1 MSKSN
6 YESKQKL
13 KKGLKR
19 ICYVSEAALSVAT
32 GVYGLL
38 NPGAVLL
45 GATIAAPLV
54 GMAKEFIDDSL
65 VAPDLEEE
73 YAVAVDNALEATK
86 SHFSNSTSKR
96 ELLDELSW
104 FDENMDMDLE
114 SVIQETETYQ
124 TKYMTRIDCQEIL
137 AVFDS
142 AFRKE
147 VVNHDKLSR
156 YYTLKTGNTTLETL
170 KRIHVIL
177 SADSKK
183 LDQMYET
190 LKETKDDTAQIK
202 SEVHGIKGS
211 IESLS
216 AFIQNCCRFISDVL
230 IQSMLVFF
238 AFTVATVYFDIHTEN
253 ALTIYFV
260 VLFSEILFYSPRN
273 NIFDRK
279 IIISSVSKQTIF
291 ITACSL
297 LVTML
302 HTDNQMWMLAYI
314 FVCALVGVIV
324 KYALLYLKSNHK
336 KNRNGYLQ

>member
-1 MSKSN
+1 MSKSS

-13 KKGLKR
+13 KKGVKR
-19 ICYVSEAALSVAT
+19 ICYVSEAALSVLT
-32 GVYGLL
+32 GVCGLL
-38 NPGAVLL
+38 KPGAVLL
-45 GATIAAPLV
+45 GATIATPLI
-54 GMAKEFIDDSL
+54 GMLKEFIDDSL
-65 VAPDLEEE
+65 VEPDLEEE
-73 YAVAVDNALEATK
+73 YAVAVDNALKITK
-86 SHFSNSTSKR
+86 SHFSYSSSKLK
-96 ELLDELSW
+96 LLEELSCY
-104 FDENMDMDLE
+104 DDNIDMDLE
-114 SVIQETETYQ
+114 TVIRDTEAYQ
-124 TKYMTRIDCQEIL
+124 TQYMTKFDCQEIL

-142 AFRKE
+142 VFRKE
-147 VVNHDKLSR
+147 VVKHEKLSR

-177 SADSKK
+177 SADSMK
-183 LDQMYET
+183 LDKMYET

-202 SEVHGIKGS
+202 SEVHGIRGS

-216 AFIQNCCRFISDVL
+216 TFIQNCCRFISNVL

-238 AFTVATVYFDIHTEN
+238 AFTVTTVYFDIHTEN

-273 NIFDRK
+273 NILDWK
-279 IIISSVSKQTIF
+279 VIISSVFKQAIF

-297 LVTML
+297 LVTMQY
-302 HTDNQMWMLAYI
+302 TDNQMWMFAYI
-314 FVCALVGVIV
+314 AACALVGVVV

>member
-1 MSKSN
+1 MSESN
-6 YESKQKL
+6 YESKQKF

-19 ICYVSEAALSVAT
+19 ICYVSEAALSVFT
-32 GVYGLL
+32 GVCGLL
-38 NPGAVLL
+38 KPGAALL
-45 GATIAAPLV
+45 GATIATPLI
-54 GMAKEFIDDSL
+54 GMFKEFIDDSL
-65 VAPDLEEE
+65 VEPNLGEE
-73 YAVAVDNALEATK
+73 YAQAVDNALKITK
-86 SHFSNSTSKR
+86 SHFSYSSSKLK
-96 ELLDELSW
+96 LLEELSCYS
-104 FDENMDMDLE
+104 ENIDMDLE
-114 SVIQETETYQ
+114 AVIRDTETYQ
-124 TKYMTRIDCQEIL
+124 TQYMTLYDCQEIL

-147 VVNHDKLSR
+147 VVNHEKLSR

-238 AFTVATVYFDIHTEN
+238 VFTVATVYFDIHTEN

-260 VLFSEILFYSPRN
+260 VLFSEILFYSNRN
-273 NIFDRK
+273 NIFDLK
-279 IIISSVSKQTIF
+279 IIISSALRQTMF

-297 LVTML
+297 LVTMQ
-302 HTDNQMWMLAYI
+302 HTDNQMWMLVYI
-314 FVCALVGVIV
+314 AVCALVGVIV
-324 KYALLYLKSNHK
+324 KYALLYLKTNHK

>member
-1 MSKSN
+1 MPKSN
-6 YESKQKL
+6 YESKQKF
-13 KKGLKR
+13 KKGVKR
-19 ICYVSEAALSVAT
+19 ICYVSEAALSVFT
-32 GVYGLL
+32 GVCGLL
-38 NPGAVLL
+38 KPGAVLL
-45 GATIAAPLV
+45 GATIATPLI
-54 GMAKEFIDDSL
+54 GMVKELIDDSL
-65 VAPDLEEE
+65 VEPDLEEE
-73 YAVAVDNALEATK
+73 YTVAVDNALEKTK
-86 SHFSNSTSKR
+86 SQFSNSSSKLK
-96 ELLDELSW
+96 LLEELSYY
-104 FDENMDMDLE
+104 DENIDMDLE
-114 SVIQETETYQ
+114 TVIRDTETYQ
-124 TKYMTRIDCQEIL
+124 TQYMTHHDCQEIL
-137 AVFDS
+137 SVFDS

-170 KRIHVIL
+170 KRIQVIL

-190 LKETKDDTAQIK
+190 LKEAKDDTAQIK

-216 AFIQNCCRFISDVL
+216 AFIQDCCRFISDVL

-238 AFTVATVYFDIHTEN
+238 AFTVATVYFNIHTEN

-260 VLFSEILFYSPRN
+260 VLFSEILFYSPRS
-273 NIFDRK
+273 NIFDWK
-279 IIISSVSKQTIF
+279 IIISSVLRQTMF

-297 LVTML
+297 LVTMQ
-302 HTDNQMWMLAYI
+302 HIGNQKWMLGYI
-314 FVCALVGVIV
+314 AVCALVGVIV

>member
-1 MSKSN
+1 MSKGN
-6 YESKQKL
+6 YESKQQF
-13 KKGLKR
+13 KKRVKR
-19 ICYVSEAALSVAT
+19 ICYVSEAALSVLT
-32 GVYGLL
+32 GVCGLL
-38 NPGAVLL
+38 KPGAVLL
-45 GATIAAPLV
+45 GATIATPLV
-54 GMAKEFIDDSL
+54 GMAKEFIDDSM

-73 YAVAVDNALEATK
+73 YAEAVDNALEATK
-86 SHFSNSTSKR
+86 FHFSNSDSKR
-96 ELLDELSW
+96 KLLDELSW
-104 FDENMDMDLE
+104 FGENMDMDLE

-124 TKYMTRIDCQEIL
+124 TQYMTRHDCQDIL

-147 VVNHDKLSR
+147 VINHEKLSR

-190 LKETKDDTAQIK
+190 LKENKDDTAQIK

-216 AFIQNCCRFISDVL
+216 AFIQNCCRFISNVL

-238 AFTVATVYFDIHTEN
+238 TFTVATVYFDIHTEN

-273 NIFDRK
+273 NILDWK
-279 IIISSVSKQTIF
+279 VIISAVFKQAIF

-297 LVTML
+297 LVTMQ
-302 HTDNQMWMLAYI
+302 HTDNQMWMFVYVA
-314 FVCALVGVIV
+314 VCALVGVGV

-336 KNRNGYLQ
+336 KNRNSYL